1 MRYLPQ
7 RRDLTRQFAT
17 VANLD
22 SPIGLSGLF
31 GLSQPKFAKGEVTAQ
46 IE

>member
-7 RRDLTRQFAT
+7 RRDLTREFAT

-22 SPIGLSGLF
+22 SPIGLS